1 MNGYNSNY
9 FNRQTVNSMKSALTQ
24 VLSERFPGT
33 EQGQPG
39 LGIGQISDLELQKRM
54 RNKKN
59 TSIFDKNPKQSKEYL
74 ELEAEYN
81 KRQAAN
87 APKTTQSVPAATP
100 ATSGGSKPLFAPSA
114 PSPSPSPVNTAPT
127 GISVPST
134 ITPKEP
140 PTSPMFKP
148 APNFPSTRITTTS
161 GTGVNKAI
169 AGVDPTSL
177 PPAGQEAMRAAV
189 STPAA
194 QQQAF
199 KAAEKTAYGQN
210 VSGQGAYSPKD
221 TASAKRGLE
230 ADIAAGFRSVTSD
243 STAPVRY
250 AGAPIPNQN
259 KIPAST
265 YTPQPA
271 SPQELQAARNAAPAP
286 AGWLQN
292 YEMRAKAAKARAGK
306 PRI

>member
-1 MNGYNSNY
+1 
-9 FNRQTVNSMKSALTQ
+9 
-24 VLSERFPGT
+24 
-33 EQGQPG
+33 
-39 LGIGQISDLELQKRM
+39 
-54 RNKKN
+54 
-59 TSIFDKNPKQSKEYL
+59 
-74 ELEAEYN
+74 
-81 KRQAAN
+81 
-87 APKTTQSVPAATP
+87 
-100 ATSGGSKPLFAPSA
+100 
-114 PSPSPSPVNTAPT
+114 
-127 GISVPST
+127 
-134 ITPKEP
+134 
-140 PTSPMFKP
+140 MFKP

-271 SPQELQAARNAAPAP
+271 SPQELQAAKNAAPAP